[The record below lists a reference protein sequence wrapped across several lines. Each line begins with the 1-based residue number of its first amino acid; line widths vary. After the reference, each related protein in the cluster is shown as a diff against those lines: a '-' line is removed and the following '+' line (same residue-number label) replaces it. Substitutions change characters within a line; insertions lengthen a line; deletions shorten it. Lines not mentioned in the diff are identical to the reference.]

1 MAVIAA
7 VGFALVGPAATASAA
22 PPPPDPAAGS
32 PANEPG
38 RWDKLSW
45 SMYGWAHHSL
55 DPNDPYYQ
63 VKLPV
68 QHIIKWQFKRA
79 AGGGTTFSPRTDG
92 PDIAETIANYYQESR
107 QTVKGL
113 TKQVAKAEKKVRKAE
128 KRVAAAKTPAKLE
141 QAKEKL
147 RKSVKQYKYVSG
159 KLRDAKKAQPE
170 TTATQVERLD
180 KQVRKLENKI
190 RRLQRR
196 AADPRQTRTK
206 DGRALVKQQIHDT
219 RTALSQAQAERDRL
233 RGPDDDDGTGGTRTT
248 PRDPKQPP
256 KGPVSTGP
264 TATSTTS
271 KGTTGAKGNKGTTA
285 TGPTTTPKKTRSTTA
300 TGPTASWKG
309 WNSLKTPKTG
319 FRGSTGTNQMTDA
332 ISAAI
337 ADGVSQDYAAYL
349 DHRNQQLLEQAR
361 KDPDLAKRIIDD
373 YNEIKDN
380 NDIEVLFRGFDTSK
394 GFTQGAT
401 RQVAPE
407 LIKSQKALD
416 TAKAVADR
424 SNADPLYQQARTECG
439 GYDTCVTER
448 TSKLRTQ
455 NAKAIAASTKKAAKS
470 NADPLYQQART
481 ECGGYDTCV
490 TERTTKLR
498 KQNAKAI
505 TDSTKKAKKSNADP
519 LYRQARTECGGYDTC
534 VTERTA
540 KLRAQKKATT
550 TTATTRTTDVH
561 KTTTAKTSQTNQHK
575 TQNAKAI
582 TESTKKAKTS
592 NADPL
597 YQQARTECGGYDTCV
612 TERTAK
618 LRAQEKATT
627 TKSTTRTGQHNQSQK
642 KTQTPDYRGKGGVR
656 ASAA

>member
-1 MAVIAA
+1 QRAPGAWPMALRMALVAFVAA
-7 VGFALVGPAATASAA
+7 VGFVLAGPATDASAA
-22 PPPPDPAAGS
+22 PPPPDPTAGS

-38 RWDKLSW
+38 RWNKLSW
-45 SMYGWAHHSL
+45 NLYGWAHHSL

-68 QHIIKWQFKRA
+68 QHLIKLQLKRTTT
-79 AGGGTTFSPRTDG
+79 GGTTFSPRTDG
-92 PDIAETIANYYQESR
+92 PDIAEAFINYYRESR

-113 TKQVAKAEKKVRKAE
+113 TKQLTKIEKKIRQGE
-128 KRVAAAKTPAKLE
+128 KRVAAAKTPAELE
-141 QAKEKL
+141 QAKQKL
-147 RKSVKQYKYVSG
+147 QKWDKQHKYVSG
-159 KLRDAKKAQPE
+159 KLRDLKKAQPE

-180 KQVRKLENKI
+180 KQVRKLEKKI
-190 RRLQRR
+190 RKLERR
-196 AADPRQTRTK
+196 ATDPRQTRTK

-271 KGTTGAKGNKGTTA
+271 TTSKGTTGAKGNKG
-285 TGPTTTPKKTRSTTA
+285 TTA

-319 FRGSTGTNQMTDA
+319 FRGSTGTNQMADA
-332 ISAAI
+332 ISGAI
-337 ADGVSQDYAAYL
+337 ADGISQDYAAYL

-424 SNADPLYQQARTECG
+424 SKADPLYQ
-439 GYDTCVTER
+439 
-448 TSKLRTQ
+448 
-455 NAKAIAASTKKAAKS
+455 
-470 NADPLYQQART
+470 
-481 ECGGYDTCV
+481 
-490 TERTTKLR
+490 
-498 KQNAKAI
+498 
-505 TDSTKKAKKSNADP
+505 
-519 LYRQARTECGGYDTC
+519 QARTECGGYDTC

-550 TTATTRTTDVH
+550 TTSNQPRTTDVH
-561 KTTTAKTSQTNQHK
+561 KTTTAKASHTNQHK

-582 TESTKKAKTS
+582 AESTKKAKKS

-612 TERTAK
+612 TERTAR
-618 LRAQEKATT
+618 LRAQKKAATT
-627 TKSTTRTGQHNQSQK
+627 TTTTRTEQHNQSQK
-642 KTQTPDYRGKGGVR
+642 KTKTPDYRGKGGVK